1 MDQEKNRQN
10 QANYRKRH
18 ATRLH
23 VLHTYLDSSP
33 FNALEEL
40 AEHSGLTKR
49 AIIEQLLIEALER
62 LHSNQKEPFTL
73 TETSQE
79 PLNPERPIV

>member
-1 MDQEKNRQN
+1 MDNDKNKRN
-10 QANYRKRH
+10 QAAYRQRH

-40 AEHSGLTKR
+40 AQATGATKR
-49 AIIEQLLIEALER
+49 AVVERLLIEALER
-62 LHSNQKEPFTL
+62 LHSNQNDTIPTH
-73 TETSQE
+73 
-79 PLNPERPIV
+79 